1 MSTKK
6 NKVSNKKMYDDVN
19 LTKPRREPKYN
30 ALVSYTR
37 MRRKLK
43 IEYLL
48 PGGRVVQARC
58 RILSSL
64 LLNRQRQN
72 VIYLFYIIKKGN
84 IVAKIGFVVRRKTL
98 VRTPFNVIMIYTK
111 HSSPLAV
118 DNSEMVVISLS
129 LNLSTSIFSV

>member
-30 ALVSYTR
+30 ALNSYTR

-64 LLNRQRQN
+64 ISMVRADSCLHTPASARPPCSW
-72 VIYLFYIIKKGN
+72 
-84 IVAKIGFVVRRKTL
+84 VVK
-98 VRTPFNVIMIYTK
+98 
-111 HSSPLAV
+111 S
-118 DNSEMVVISLS
+118 
-129 LNLSTSIFSV
+129 

>member
-1 MSTKK
+1 
-6 NKVSNKKMYDDVN
+6 MYDDVN

-30 ALVSYTR
+30 ALISYTR

-64 LLNRQRQN
+64 
-72 VIYLFYIIKKGN
+72 
-84 IVAKIGFVVRRKTL
+84 
-98 VRTPFNVIMIYTK
+98 M
-111 HSSPLAV
+111 
-118 DNSEMVVISLS
+118 
-129 LNLSTSIFSV
+129 

>member
-1 MSTKK
+1 
-6 NKVSNKKMYDDVN
+6 MYDDVN

-30 ALVSYTR
+30 ALISYTR

-64 LLNRQRQN
+64 
-72 VIYLFYIIKKGN
+72 VFGT
-84 IVAKIGFVVRRKTL
+84 KIG
-98 VRTPFNVIMIYTK
+98 
-111 HSSPLAV
+111 HSV
-118 DNSEMVVISLS
+118 
-129 LNLSTSIFSV
+129 

>member
-6 NKVSNKKMYDDVN
+6 NKVSNKKIYDDVN
-19 LTKPRREPKYN
+19 LTKPRRESKYN
-30 ALVSYTR
+30 VLVSYTR

-64 LLNRQRQN
+64 TYTRDAPGFLKRQ
-72 VIYLFYIIKKGN
+72 LFLKGQ
-84 IVAKIGFVVRRKTL
+84 F
-98 VRTPFNVIMIYTK
+98 
-111 HSSPLAV
+111 
-118 DNSEMVVISLS
+118 VISFCYLYS
-129 LNLSTSIFSV
+129 ECIISN

>member
-6 NKVSNKKMYDDVN
+6 NKLSNKKIYGDVS
-19 LTKPRREPKYN
+19 LTKPRREPKYKT
-30 ALVSYTR
+30 LVSYTR

-64 LLNRQRQN
+64 L
-72 VIYLFYIIKKGN
+72 V
-84 IVAKIGFVVRRKTL
+84 
-98 VRTPFNVIMIYTK
+98 
-111 HSSPLAV
+111 
-118 DNSEMVVISLS
+118 SLR
-129 LNLSTSIFSV
+129 

>member
-1 MSTKK
+1 
-6 NKVSNKKMYDDVN
+6 MYDDVN

-48 PGGRVVQARC
+48 LGGRVVQARC

-64 LLNRQRQN
+64 LRQVDARGVPQQQVRNTLRKHKLAIRQ
-72 VIYLFYIIKKGN
+72 V
-84 IVAKIGFVVRRKTL
+84 
-98 VRTPFNVIMIYTK
+98 
-111 HSSPLAV
+111 
-118 DNSEMVVISLS
+118 SL
-129 LNLSTSIFSV
+129 I

>member
-1 MSTKK
+1 
-6 NKVSNKKMYDDVN
+6 MYDDVN

-30 ALVSYTR
+30 ALISYIR

-64 LLNRQRQN
+64 LSHKAAFALN
-72 VIYLFYIIKKGN
+72 ITY
-84 IVAKIGFVVRRKTL
+84 
-98 VRTPFNVIMIYTK
+98 
-111 HSSPLAV
+111 
-118 DNSEMVVISLS
+118 DN
-129 LNLSTSIFSV
+129 NY

>member
-64 LLNRQRQN
+64 IFLPCAERNSS
-72 VIYLFYIIKKGN
+72 
-84 IVAKIGFVVRRKTL
+84 VVK
-98 VRTPFNVIMIYTK
+98 
-111 HSSPLAV
+111 
-118 DNSEMVVISLS
+118 
-129 LNLSTSIFSV
+129 